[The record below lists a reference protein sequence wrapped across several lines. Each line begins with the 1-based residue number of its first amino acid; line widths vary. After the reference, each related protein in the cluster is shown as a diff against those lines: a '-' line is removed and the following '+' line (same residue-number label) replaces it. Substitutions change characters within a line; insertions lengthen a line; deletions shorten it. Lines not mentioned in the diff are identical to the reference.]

1 MLIVGLTGSIGMGK
15 TTTAGMFLDA
25 GVPVH
30 DSDKAVHEL
39 YESAAV
45 GPIAAVFPET
55 VENGRINRVALGK
68 RVLGDAQAL
77 RRLEGIVHPLVST
90 SRQSFL
96 DRLRGTGCP
105 ICILDIPLLF
115 ETGANLDVDVT
126 LVVTATAAVQKQRV
140 MARPGMTEERFNA
153 IVSRQMP
160 DSDKRRNA
168 HFVIDT
174 SWGLNAARRQ
184 VSCLL
189 RALSR

>member
-1 MLIVGLTGSIGMGK
+1 MGK

-45 GPIAAVFPET
+45 APIAAVFPEA
-55 VENGRINRVALGK
+55 VEQGKINRTALGK
-68 RVLGDAQAL
+68 RVLGDALAL
-77 RRLEGIVHPLVST
+77 RRLEEIVHPLVSG
-90 SRQSFL
+90 SRRSFL
-96 DRLRGTGCP
+96 DRLRSSGCP
-105 ICILDIPLLF
+105 ICVVDIPLLF
-115 ETGANLDVDVT
+115 ETGANLDVDVA
-126 LVVTATAAVQKQRV
+126 LVVTAAASVQKHRV
-140 MARPGMTEERFNA
+140 MARPGMTEDRFNA

-160 DSDKRRNA
+160 DSDKRRKA

-174 SWGLNAARRQ
+174 SWGLNAARSQ
-184 VSCLL
+184 VACLL